1 MHLDTKLGDMDRRG
15 PASTLEDISHP
26 PGQPEVLTPP
36 ASLGERVALGVALW
50 AASIGVGLPAIAFLW
65 IAAVSLTTSVTA
77 EALEHTK
84 GLEETTFG
92 GGYWL
97 AMGVNA
103 SIVLWSVV
111 RRLRKRPAPW
121 QPLAF
126 LAVAYLVLIWVAVV
140 PDLVNA
146 VDIPD
151 VLTTFALLGAD
162 ALASYVFPVL
172 LLILLVRGMGHLWRI
187 GQHSTVAAQQI
198 GIASTCLGLG
208 CMTLTVGL
216 LAVDVEPKS
225 LDVAVEEFTDSLD
238 VGGVKGELQVYD
250 ALSLALGSGLSSDQR
265 TGGGQSAFGHC
276 AETLAQQQMD
286 SQPVFEQ
293 ATNTLIRRGLSKA
306 DAEDVA
312 MDTLIRVCLEH
323 AKKGLDNPLLYY
335 WAALRNN
342 ANSFRRKS
350 GRAELWDENL
360 IADPEEVEASERM
373 ALEGKLET
381 LLAALARLS
390 ASDQH
395 VLQLRYVDGLDYAK
409 IGERLDKHEAAA
421 RQQVKRAR
429 DRLEKAW
436 RREVH
441 RH

>member
-1 MHLDTKLGDMDRRG
+1 MHLDPKLGGMDRRG
-15 PASTLEDISHP
+15 TASTLEDISQP
-26 PGQPEVLTPP
+26 PGTPAVRPPP
-36 ASLGERVALGVALW
+36 ASMGERAALGVALW

-77 EALEHTK
+77 EALEHTG

-97 AMGVNA
+97 SMGLNVT
-103 SIVLWSVV
+103 ILLWSVV
-111 RRLRKRPAPW
+111 RRLRGRPAPW
-121 QPLAF
+121 KPLAL
-126 LAVAYLVLIWVAVV
+126 LAVAYLMLIWTAVV
-140 PDLVNA
+140 PDLAKV
-146 VDIPD
+146 VDVPD

-172 LLILLVRGMGHLWRI
+172 LLVLLVRGMGHLWRI
-187 GQHSTVAAQQI
+187 GQRSSLAAQQI
-198 GIASTCLGLG
+198 GVATTCLGLG
-208 CMTLTVGL
+208 CMTLAVGL
-216 LAVDVEPKS
+216 AAVDLEPKS

-250 ALSLALGSGLSSDQR
+250 ALSLALGSGLSSDGR

-276 AETLAQQQMD
+276 AEGLAQQQVD
-286 SQPVFEQ
+286 SRPVFEQ
-293 ATNTLIRRGLSKA
+293 ATITLIRRGLSKA

-312 MDTLIRVCLEH
+312 MDTLIRVCLEY
-323 AKKGLDNPLLYY
+323 AEKGLDNLQLYY
-335 WAALRNN
+335 LAALRNN
-342 ANSFRRKS
+342 ANSFRRKR
-350 GRAELWDENL
+350 GYAELWDENL
-360 IADPEEVEASERM
+360 IADPAEVEASERM

-381 LLAALARLS
+381 LLAAQARLS
-390 ASDQH
+390 ASDQR
-395 VLQLRYVDGLDYAK
+395 VLQLRYVDGLGYAE
-409 IGERLDKHEAAA
+409 IGVRLDKGEAAA